1 MENTY
6 IQKIDFTYDDIVPK
20 VNDLIKK
27 LYALGA
33 NDNDIFSCF
42 INKDNLIEA
51 MQSITEANEWEYI
64 ASLGDNAKRG
74 FMYDI
79 TENKKRIETCY
90 SKRNTYELHSG
101 SSYGFIMRKM
111 QEIACMGF
119 DTFARNNIEHLKKII
134 EKRTGIITFN

>member
-1 MENTY
+1 MSITY
-6 IQKIDFTYDDIVPK
+6 TQKHDIKYDDIEFK
-20 VNDLIKK
+20 VNELVAT

-42 INKDNLIEA
+42 IDKDNLIDA

-64 ASLGDNAKRG
+64 ASLGNNSKHG

-79 TENKKRIETCY
+79 TENKKRIEKCY
-90 SKRNTYELHSG
+90 STRNTYELHSG

-111 QEIACMGF
+111 QEIAFMGF
-119 DTFARNNIEHLKKII
+119 DTFAKNTIEHIKKII
-134 EKRTGIITFN
+134 EKRNGNNTH